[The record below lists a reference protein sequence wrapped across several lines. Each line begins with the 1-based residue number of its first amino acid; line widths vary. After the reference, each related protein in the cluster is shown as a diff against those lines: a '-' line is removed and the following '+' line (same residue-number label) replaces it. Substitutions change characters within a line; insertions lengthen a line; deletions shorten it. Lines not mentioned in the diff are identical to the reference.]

1 MLNIHQVNV
10 AFATKI
16 VLNNLSATF
25 ESGKIHGIAGLNG
38 AGKTTLF
45 NLLAQRIPANS
56 GNITF
61 HQKSLHYS
69 MISFLETSSFFYSLL
84 TGKEYLSIF
93 SGDQS
98 LMNEGEMAE
107 LFQLPLDHLIDTYS
121 TGMRKKLAIL
131 AVLKQNRPVVLLDEP
146 FNGLDLESNK
156 ILELL
161 LLRMAEKGKT
171 IFLSSHI
178 LQPMK
183 DICEQIFLLQNGN
196 INTIIPKDQF
206 EAFERDFF
214 SDLQARSMQVIHK
227 NL

>member
-1 MLNIHQVNV
+1 MLSVQQLNLSFGN
-10 AFATKI
+10 KK
-16 VLNNLSATF
+16 VLENLSATF
-25 ESGKIHGIAGLNG
+25 PSGKIHGIAGLNG
-38 AGKTTLF
+38 SGKTTLF
-45 NLLAQRIPANS
+45 NVLAQRIPADNGS
-56 GNITF
+56 ITF
-61 HQKSLHYS
+61 HQKEFHYS
-69 MISFLETSSFFYSLL
+69 LVSFLETSSFFYSLL

-98 LMNEGEMAE
+98 LMNEQEMAD
-107 LFQLPLDHLIDTYS
+107 LFQLPINHLIDTYS

-161 LLRMAEKGKT
+161 LLRLAEKGKT
-171 IFLSSHI
+171 ILISSHI

-196 INTIIPKDQF
+196 INTLIPKDQF
-206 EAFERDFF
+206 QAFEKDFF
-214 SDLQARSMQVIHK
+214 SDLETRSTQIIHN

>member
-10 AFATKI
+10 AFATKN

-38 AGKTTLF
+38 SGKTTLF
-45 NLLAQRIPANS
+45 NVLAQRIPTNS
-56 GNITF
+56 GNISF
-61 HQKSLHYS
+61 HQKGLHYS

-84 TGKEYLSIF
+84 TGREYLSIF

-98 LMNEGEMAE
+98 TMNEAEMAD
-107 LFQLPLDHLIDTYS
+107 LLQLPLDQLIDTYS
-121 TGMRKKLAIL
+121 TGMKKKLAIL
-131 AVLKQNRPVVLLDEP
+131 GVLKQNRPVVLLDEP

-161 LLRMAEKGKT
+161 LLRLAEKGKT
-171 IFLSSHI
+171 ILISSHI

-183 DICEQIFLLQNGN
+183 DICHQIFLLQNGTLD
-196 INTIIPKDQF
+196 TIIPKAQYDVF
-206 EAFERDFF
+206 EKDFF
-214 SDLQARSMQVIHK
+214 SDLQTRSEKVIQS